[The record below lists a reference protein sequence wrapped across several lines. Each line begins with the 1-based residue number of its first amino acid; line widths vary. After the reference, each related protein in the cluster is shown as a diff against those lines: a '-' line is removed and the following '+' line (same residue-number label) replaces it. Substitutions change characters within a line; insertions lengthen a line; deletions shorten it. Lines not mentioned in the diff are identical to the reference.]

1 MKPKDGIIFA
11 DMDGT
16 LLTNWDLG
24 PVIVEDNLLAIRKW
38 LAAGGY
44 FSVATGRN
52 LKNVP
57 HFFTDFKL
65 NIPFVLVNGA
75 LLYLPSEERIIY
87 QEQIP
92 KGFLD
97 EAIDYFNNH
106 HYVSL
111 VLSDQYEVYSIIH
124 QKSLFKPIID
134 FPNQPISVDQIS
146 ELEVLKVSFVIME
159 NYAEKVNDELQQFTS
174 IKDVNILPSSSR
186 FIEVVSN
193 KANKA
198 EGITRALN
206 YANLERKIICIGDYL
221 NDLEMADIA
230 DYFAAPENAHPEVKK
245 RADFI
250 TLSNNE
256 GAIASLISKLMD

>member
-1 MKPKDGIIFA
+1 MNPKDGIIFA

-24 PVIVEDNLLAIRKW
+24 PVIVENNLLAISKW

-65 NIPFVLVNGA
+65 DIPFVLVNGA
-75 LLYLPSEERIIY
+75 LLYLPAEERIIS
-87 QEQIP
+87 QELIS
-92 KGFLD
+92 KDFLK

-106 HYVSL
+106 HYLSL
-111 VLSDQYEVYSIIH
+111 VLSDQYEVYSIVH
-124 QKSLFKPIID
+124 PKSLFKPIID
-134 FPNQPISVDQIS
+134 FPNKSITVEEIADI
-146 ELEVLKVSFVIME
+146 EVLKVSFVIME
-159 NYAEKVNDELQQFTS
+159 NYAKKVNLELQEFKS

-186 FIEVVSN
+186 FIEFVSN

-198 EGITRALN
+198 KGIKKALN
-206 YANLERKIICIGDYL
+206 YARLERKIICIGDYL
-221 NDLEMADIA
+221 NDLEMAEVA
-230 DYFAAPENAHPEVKK
+230 DYFAAPENAHPELKK
-245 RADFI
+245 RANFI
-250 TLSNNE
+250 TLSNND
-256 GAIASLISKLMD
+256 GAIASLINKLMD